1 MGVDIGKLGR
11 VYGENY
17 INRWVL
23 LVKRNSEVGAKE
35 YVGIQVFERNGEVY
49 MLQKRRRQSDVK

>member
-1 MGVDIGKLGR
+1 M
-11 VYGENY
+11 
-17 INRWVL
+17 
-23 LVKRNSEVGAKE
+23 KRNSEVGAKE